1 MRSLRVVPLLM
12 SSECPRRT
20 LLIWEVEKPSC
31 QRLSVAT
38 SCLPMTSWR
47 NHSRWS
53 APWLVVSD
61 AQLHSLAQPHSGSL
75 LSLSHLQDQTAG
87 SVKTQVQISYLHSP
101 PAWGLMGVLP
111 WLTLAHW
118 FDSVFSC
125 WKLEGKASAQKRK
138 ALSLDCSL
146 LVKRANDAF
155 GFLSVWLV

>member
-1 MRSLRVVPLLM
+1 MLIHKGVRRCLANSKWYIWFAEKYLKIDCNVRIRKEMRSLRVVPLLM

-75 LSLSHLQDQTAG
+75 LSLSRLQDQTAG
-87 SVKTQVQISYLHSP
+87 SVKTQV
-101 PAWGLMGVLP
+101 
-111 WLTLAHW
+111 
-118 FDSVFSC
+118 
-125 WKLEGKASAQKRK
+125 
-138 ALSLDCSL
+138 
-146 LVKRANDAF
+146 
-155 GFLSVWLV
+155 